1 MVFLDRHCGRLPFR
15 FVEPFSISSQF
26 QPNVAALPLNKTNVF
41 EERNVHST
49 MFRTLFLR
57 GDIPCHRSFIKTIQP
72 GTYLIWKIPPQDLD
86 YSYYLP
92 MFFDGLCE
100 PNFPYNYTARYA
112 IHDMLSAGSEKV
124 LPIIPQLILPI
135 KNALNTRNKT
145 ILMATLQIIQH
156 LLMCDPCIGQALVP
170 YYRQMLPILN
180 LFRNRNVH
188 LGEGIDYDRV
198 GRIGDIIDQ
207 TLQKMERCG
216 GTDAYIN
223 IKYII
228 PTYESCVNN

>member
-1 MVFLDRHCGRLPFR
+1 ML
-15 FVEPFSISSQF
+15 
-26 QPNVAALPLNKTNVF
+26 F
-41 EERNVHST
+41 E
-49 MFRTLFLR
+49 
-57 GDIPCHRSFIKTIQP
+57 K
-72 GTYLIWKIPPQDLD
+72 
-86 YSYYLP
+86 YYNNW
-92 MFFDGLCE
+92 FF
-100 PNFPYNYTARYA
+100 FP
-112 IHDMLSAGSEKV
+112 
-124 LPIIPQLILPI
+124 
-135 KNALNTRNKT
+135 
-145 ILMATLQIIQH
+145 
-156 LLMCDPCIGQALVP
+156 DPCIGQALVP

-180 LFRNRNVH
+180 LFRNRNIH

>member
-1 MVFLDRHCGRLPFR
+1 
-15 FVEPFSISSQF
+15 
-26 QPNVAALPLNKTNVF
+26 
-41 EERNVHST
+41 
-49 MFRTLFLR
+49 MFR
-57 GDIPCHRSFIKTIQP
+57 
-72 GTYLIWKIPPQDLD
+72 
-86 YSYYLP
+86 
-92 MFFDGLCE
+92 
-100 PNFPYNYTARYA
+100 
-112 IHDMLSAGSEKV
+112 
-124 LPIIPQLILPI
+124 
-135 KNALNTRNKT
+135 
-145 ILMATLQIIQH
+145 
-156 LLMCDPCIGQALVP
+156 LLLDPCIGQALVP

>member
-1 MVFLDRHCGRLPFR
+1 MCRAFL
-15 FVEPFSISSQF
+15 
-26 QPNVAALPLNKTNVF
+26 
-41 EERNVHST
+41 
-49 MFRTLFLR
+49 
-57 GDIPCHRSFIKTIQP
+57 
-72 GTYLIWKIPPQDLD
+72 
-86 YSYYLP
+86 
-92 MFFDGLCE
+92 
-100 PNFPYNYTARYA
+100 
-112 IHDMLSAGSEKV
+112 
-124 LPIIPQLILPI
+124 LILYI
-135 KNALNTRNKT
+135 SLLFHYFVATFSLLKKLQVFSCSRERFLLSCFLKNT
-145 ILMATLQIIQH
+145 IIIGFFFP
-156 LLMCDPCIGQALVP
+156 DPCIGQALVP

-180 LFRNRNVH
+180 LFRNRNIH